1 VIGPSNLPHSCDA
14 PAPLR
19 GSSPNLVGRGTR
31 IFLQSSIAVATLLFA
46 SLPAG
51 AQGTLV
57 RPRITQRVDENRL
70 AVLQGHIHPLA
81 RPQFDQGPVDPALK
95 LERISLMFQ
104 PTAEQQAALDSLL
117 LQQQDP
123 SSPNFHK
130 WLTPEEYGGRFGV
143 SQSDLDKVVAWLQG
157 QGFAVV
163 ETARSRNWVAFTGT
177 AAQVQSALY
186 TEIHNYSLNGQTYFA
201 NAGEPAVPSA
211 FASMVLGFR
220 GLNNFPLKPRGLK
233 SREANIPA
241 HPNFTSEI
249 SGSHF
254 LAPDDFATIYDL
266 KPLYSSG
273 IDGTGQ
279 KIAVVGQTNIVPADI
294 ATFRSR
300 SGLPANSPQLIL
312 VQGSTDPG
320 VVPNEV
326 PEASLDIEWS
336 GAVAPKATIIYVY
349 SKNGAFDSLAYAIEQ
364 NFAPVISIS
373 YGACESNFTANDAL
387 VGLAQQANTQGITIV
402 AASGDSGAADCDS
415 PKINPALKGLAVD
428 FPASLP
434 YVTGVGGTEF
444 AEGNGMY
451 WDTAN
456 NSNNGSARSYIPE
469 TTWNDTPSSP
479 GLAAGGGGVS
489 KLFAKP
495 VWQAGTGI
503 PNDPNDKFRHVPD
516 ISVNASPA
524 HDGYLVCTQVQAST
538 ANPLPN
544 PPPPLTSGCQNG
556 FRISSTNPNLSVY
569 GGTSFGAP
577 TFAGIVALINQK
589 TGSAGQGNVNPILY
603 PLAGSAPSAF
613 HDVTT
618 GNNSVPCSQGTPDC
632 PNGGT
637 IGFNATPGYDMAT
650 GLGSFD
656 ATNMVNSWSS
666 GTTSPSL
673 SASPTMQTVT
683 AGSSAT
689 FQINNASST
698 AFALTCS
705 GVPTGAS
712 CGAVSVGGNSTA
724 ALVISTTSR
733 SAALPP
739 LPQNGRPYSGQRPG
753 MVIALLA
760 LSALSWLATR
770 RRCTSTLIP
779 ASALIL
785 LLALCA
791 SGCGGSGSGTGKL
804 FNPNGTPAGTYTIT
818 VNGTSGSTN
827 RSTTVT
833 LQVN

>member
-1 VIGPSNLPHSCDA
+1 LRPTFISLSNLAHSYGA
-14 PAPLR
+14 PATLQ
-19 GSSPNLVGRGTR
+19 GSFPNLASRRTR
-31 IFLQSSIAVATLLFA
+31 VLFQSSIAVAALLFA

-70 AVLQGHIHPLA
+70 AVLQGHTHPLA

-117 LQQQDP
+117 PQQQDP

-186 TEIHNYSLNGQTYFA
+186 TEIHQYSLNGQTYFA

-220 GLNNFPLKPRGLK
+220 GLNNFPVKPRGLK

-241 HPNFTSEI
+241 QPNFTSDL
-249 SGSHF
+249 SGNHF

-279 KIAVVGQTNIVPADI
+279 RIAVMGQTNIVLADI
-294 ATFRSR
+294 TTFRSR
-300 SGLPANSPQLIL
+300 SGLPANPPQLVL

-320 VVPNEV
+320 VKDGDVQ
-326 PEASLDIEWS
+326 EASLDIEWS

-349 SKNGAFDSLAYAIEQ
+349 SSNAFNSLQYAIGQ
-364 NFAPVISIS
+364 NIAPVVSIS
-373 YGACESNFTANDAL
+373 YGDCEKNWMPNEISSL
-387 VGLAQQANTQGITIV
+387 VSLAQQANTQGITIV
-402 AASGDSGAADCDS
+402 AASGDAGAADCDGT
-415 PKINPALKGLAVD
+415 PNTNPAVQGLTVD
-428 FPASLP
+428 VPASLAN
-434 YVTGVGGTEF
+434 VTGIGGTEF
-444 AEGNGMY
+444 TEGNGTY
-451 WDTAN
+451 WKPTNDPNT
-456 NSNNGSARSYIPE
+456 SGSALSYIPE
-469 TTWNDTPSSP
+469 TTWNDTPTST
-479 GLAAGGGGVS
+479 GLAAGGGGAS
-489 KLFAKP
+489 KLFPKP
-495 VWQAGTGI
+495 VWQTGAGV
-503 PNDPNDKFRHVPD
+503 PNDNARHVPD
-516 ISVNASPA
+516 LSVNASPG
-524 HDGYLVCTQVQAST
+524 HDGYLICTQVHDPT
-538 ANPLPN
+538 PTDPLK
-544 PPPPLTSGCQNG
+544 SGCQNG
-556 FRISSTNPNLSVY
+556 FRISMSNMNLTVY

-603 PLAGSAPSAF
+603 PLAASAPSAF
-613 HDVTT
+613 HDIGT
-618 GNNSVPCSQGTPDC
+618 GNNNVPCKQGTPDC

-637 IGFNATPGYDMAT
+637 IGFSAGTGYDMAT

-656 ATNMVNSWSS
+656 ATNMVNLWSFG
-666 GTTSPSL
+666 GTSRL
-673 SASPTMQTVT
+673 SASPTMLTVT
-683 AGSSAT
+683 AGALAT
-689 FQINNASST
+689 FQINNASSIT
-698 AFALTCS
+698 FALTCS
-705 GVPTGAS
+705 GLPTGAG
-712 CGAVSVGGNSTA
+712 CGAASVGGNSTA
-724 ALVISTTSR
+724 PLMVSTTSR

-739 LPQNGRPYSGQRPG
+739 LPQKGPPYSGQRLW

-760 LSALSWLATR
+760 LSALSLLAARWRRTSALVPAGALLLVLAT
-770 RRCTSTLIP
+770 CV
-779 ASALIL
+779 
-785 LLALCA
+785 

-804 FNPNGTPAGTYTIT
+804 SNPNGTPAGSYTINVT
-818 VNGTSGSTN
+818 GTSGSTTQ
-827 RSTTVT
+827 STTIT